1 MAQKLPVLQEGL
13 LHFILPGHQRAVNF
27 KSCPTQTLP
36 RFKPWCG
43 RKEKKYLRTV
53 ININKY
59 LLHFSPTGQQMALL
73 SKLSRVSTLV
83 NYLIT
88 PELVLSICQDL
99 TNRSDMSNKGK
110 HLSNRTHQ
118 HLATFERMSGGL
130 GSQSRAP
137 VPKKSFPD
145 NPLKVIRAARDTV
158 RTSSDL
164 AMQH

>member
-1 MAQKLPVLQEGL
+1 M
-13 LHFILPGHQRAVNF
+13 
-27 KSCPTQTLP
+27 SMPTS
-36 RFKPWCG
+36 
-43 RKEKKYLRTV
+43 
-53 ININKY
+53 
-59 LLHFSPTGQQMALL
+59 FSSTGQQMALL

-145 NPLKVIRAARDTV
+145 NPLKVIRAAQRDTV

>member
-1 MAQKLPVLQEGL
+1 MRSTCGQLQMMVGHKPCQLP
-13 LHFILPGHQRAVNF
+13 
-27 KSCPTQTLP
+27 
-36 RFKPWCG
+36 
-43 RKEKKYLRTV
+43 TV
-53 ININKY
+53 IKIDT
-59 LLHFSPTGQQMALL
+59 LLHFSQTGQQMALL

-99 TNRSDMSNKGK
+99 TNRSDLSNKGK

-145 NPLKVIRAARDTV
+145 NPLKVIRAAQRDTV

>member
-1 MAQKLPVLQEGL
+1 M
-13 LHFILPGHQRAVNF
+13 
-27 KSCPTQTLP
+27 
-36 RFKPWCG
+36 
-43 RKEKKYLRTV
+43 EKKYLPTV
-53 ININKY
+53 IKINKY

-145 NPLKVIRAARDTV
+145 NPLKVIRAAAQRDTV